1 MLYQMLFDH
10 ILDMLY
16 GLGLLALL
24 LHILQNLLDQ
34 SLTGTIPLL
43 HFIVGLMDCFPD
55 LLLFIRHYSAVSLL
69 NLHCC
74 FPHFISFP

>member
-1 MLYQMLFDH
+1 MLFDH
-10 ILDMLY
+10 ILDMLH
-16 GLGLLALL
+16 GLGLSALL
-24 LHILQNLLDQ
+24 LHILQNLFNQ
-34 SLTGTIPLL
+34 SFAGTIPFL
-43 HFIVGLMDCFPD
+43 HFVIGLMDRFPD

>member
-24 LHILQNLLDQ
+24 LHILQNLFNQ
-34 SLTGTIPLL
+34 SFAGTIPFL
-43 HFIVGLMDCFPD
+43 HFVIGLMDRFPD
-55 LLLFIRHYSAVSLL
+55 RKQVPDTTFSANHSVSLD
-69 NLHCC
+69 
-74 FPHFISFP
+74 FVFFK